1 MLKKLF
7 NKIKDYLRYTWF
19 HYLILKYKNPLY
31 ISLIKKDVEFHKKFL
46 TNNEFIFDLG
56 ANRGEKSNIFS
67 FFTKRIVLYEPEQVL
82 YNLLKLRFR
91 RNKNIF
97 INNLIVSDKSQETFF
112 YSIPGNEAYSSILKN
127 YKKNFTHLQNMDVV
141 KKKKMST
148 TLNAE
153 IKKFGLPS
161 YIKIDCEGSEKLIL
175 KNLEY
180 KIKKISFEANLPNFL
195 NETLDIIDIFKN
207 RFNSSFNLRRNN
219 EFDFYFYSNIN
230 SIKLKEF
237 LITEKDTVE
246 IFIFNN

>member
-1 MLKKLF
+1 
-7 NKIKDYLRYTWF
+7 
-19 HYLILKYKNPLY
+19 
-31 ISLIKKDVEFHKKFL
+31 
-46 TNNEFIFDLG
+46 
-56 ANRGEKSNIFS
+56 
-67 FFTKRIVLYEPEQVL
+67 
-82 YNLLKLRFR
+82 
-91 RNKNIF
+91 
-97 INNLIVSDKSQETFF
+97 
-112 YSIPGNEAYSSILKN
+112 
-127 YKKNFTHLQNMDVV
+127 MDVV

-195 NETLDIIDIFKN
+195 DETLDIIDIFKN

-219 EFDFYFYSNIN
+219 EFDFCFYSNIN